1 MSDEQTIP
9 ESLINRIKN
18 ERDRHVGAKRIN
30 WPRWVRL
37 ELLKLREAGV
47 STAKLERASGISS
60 SLIHNWARKRA
71 KKNHVKA
78 AVENSTL
85 APFKEIRISA
95 APAAELR
102 VRIGGAE
109 ILGFT
114 VHTLSEFVR
123 EAGWIQ
129 K

>member
-9 ESLINRIKN
+9 EALINRIKN
-18 ERDRHVGAKRIN
+18 ERDRHLGAKRIS

-47 STAKLERASGISS
+47 STTKLERASGISS

-71 KKNHVKA
+71 KKNHIKA
-78 AVENSTL
+78 VVETSTL
-85 APFKEIRISA
+85 APFKEILISSM
-95 APAAELR
+95 PAAELR

-109 ILGFT
+109 ISGFT
-114 VHTLSEFVR
+114 ARTLGEFLRDV
-123 EAGWIQ
+123 GWIT